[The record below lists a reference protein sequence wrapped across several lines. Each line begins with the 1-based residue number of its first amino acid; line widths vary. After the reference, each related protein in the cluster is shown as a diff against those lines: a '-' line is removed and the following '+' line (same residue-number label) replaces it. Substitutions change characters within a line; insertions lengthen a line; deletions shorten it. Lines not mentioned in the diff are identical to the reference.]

1 MVETATAKPL
11 LYTVCP
17 RPAHP
22 TRDGA
27 AIRNFYL
34 LRALARVFRVKTLV
48 LLPPHLRGVPEE
60 WPEGVEV
67 ERIRQQ
73 PRAIRQAAALAGSV
87 LQGREYPSLLYRS
100 RPLSSRLSALCARE
114 KPIWVL
120 AHSYHVAPLVPEGV
134 APLWIDFHNVDSEI
148 WRRIGKSHPSRLK
161 ARFALSQAPRVRRLE
176 TRLVAR
182 ADGISCVS
190 ARDAR
195 QLEDLG
201 PRVPPLVVPN
211 GVDLERYRLRT
222 ETPDEE
228 IVFFVGDL
236 TWPPNAEGLGWF
248 EREVWP
254 LIRRDRPAAR
264 VEVLGRGV
272 PASSHER
279 FRYLGEGGDT
289 RPHWARAAVSIV
301 PLRAGGGTRLKILE
315 AAAAGVP
322 VVSTR
327 LGAEGLTLAEGTEI
341 LLREDPAAF
350 AEAVSTLLSDR
361 GLGRRQAVAARR
373 RVEDSYG
380 WEAIGERFSRELLRR
395 GRHGRE

>member
-1 MVETATAKPL
+1 VKPL

-27 AIRNFYL
+27 AIRNYYL

-48 LLPPHLRGVPEE
+48 LLPPHLRRLAEE
-60 WPEGVEV
+60 WPDGVEV
-67 ERIRQQ
+67 ERIRQK
-73 PRAIRQAAALAGSV
+73 PRSVRRAGALAESLLKGGDYS
-87 LQGREYPSLLYRS
+87 SLLYRS
-100 RPLSSRLSALCARE
+100 RPLTLRLSVLCARE
-114 KPIWVL
+114 KPNWVL
-120 AHSYHVAPLVPEGV
+120 AQSYHVAPLVPDAA

-148 WRRIGKSHPSRLK
+148 WRRIGQSHPSRLK
-161 ARFALSQAPRVRRLE
+161 GRFALSQAPRVRRLE

-195 QLEDLG
+195 QLEELG

-211 GVDLERYRLRT
+211 GVDLERYRCRT
-222 ETPDEE
+222 ETRGEE
-228 IVFFVGDL
+228 IIFFVGDL
-236 TWPPNAEGLGWF
+236 TWPPNAEGLLWF

-254 LIRRDRPAAR
+254 AIRRNRPAAR
-264 VEVLGRGV
+264 VEVLGRGAPV
-272 PASSHER
+272 SSDDR

-289 RPHWARAAVSIV
+289 RPYWACAAVSVV

-341 LLREDPAAF
+341 LLHDDPAAF
-350 AEAVSTLLSDR
+350 AAAVSNLLSNRD
-361 GLGRRQAVAARR
+361 LGRQQAAAARR
-373 RVEDSYG
+373 RVEESYG
-380 WEAIGERFSRELLRR
+380 WEEIGERFARELLRR